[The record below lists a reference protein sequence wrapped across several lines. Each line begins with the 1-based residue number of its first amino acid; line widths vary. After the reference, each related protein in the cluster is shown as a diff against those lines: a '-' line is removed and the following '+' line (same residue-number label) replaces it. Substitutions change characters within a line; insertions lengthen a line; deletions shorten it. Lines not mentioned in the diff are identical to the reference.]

1 MEQLT
6 ASLSPLDQ
14 EYLRINFHEAGFSYL
29 LPEILKLF
37 QGQVSVYLT
46 NIEQSFQHG
55 NLQRLSA
62 EAHSLKGSAGSVG
75 ATALAAV
82 AEFLEQHAES
92 ADNTVLRDRLAQLQ
106 QTAKQT
112 DDAIIVELA
121 NLAVKNDE
129 FLNLL

>member
-6 ASLSPLDQ
+6 ASRLPLDQ
-14 EYLRINFHEAGFSYL
+14 EFLRINFHEAGFSYL

-37 QGQVSVYLT
+37 QGQVSIYMT

-55 NLQRLSA
+55 DVQRLSA

-75 ATALAAV
+75 ATALAAA
-82 AEFLEQHAES
+82 AEFLERHAES
-92 ADNTVLRDRLAQLQ
+92 ADSTVLRDRLVQLQ

>member
-29 LPEILKLF
+29 LPEIFKLF
-37 QGQVSVYLT
+37 QGQLAVYLT

-75 ATALAAV
+75 ATALATA
-82 AEFLEQHAES
+82 AGSLEQHTES
-92 ADNTVLRDRLAQLQ
+92 AVLRELLEQLRL
-106 QTAKQT
+106 TAKQT
-112 DDAIIVELA
+112 DDAIIAELA

-129 FLNLL
+129 FINLL